1 MAEEWKHGLCS
12 CNSGTCCCV
21 LCCAPCEVYKT
32 AERIGESGILYGLLT
47 CFLPCIGGML
57 LRRKI
62 RKRYNIEGSDLED
75 AGISC
80 LCTPCVICQNRDRR
94 KGGTLKNY
102 CKIIALIALSHLF
115 CLLHKYMTNNIASKK
130 IQVARQIT
138 LSNGPQK
145 DKGSKGKSIKTCYP
159 SFHHSGLS
167 VSTEKTARSACFL
180 RTWFNCMLNCNTTSY
195 SK

>member
-21 LCCAPCEVYKT
+21 ICCAPCEVYKT

-62 RKRYNIEGSDLED
+62 RKKYNIEGSDLED

-80 LCTPCVICQNRDRR
+80 LCTPCVGSGENGLLFLCFYVYFSEVRQNLLNFA
-94 KGGTLKNY
+94 GGAPSST
-102 CKIIALIALSHLF
+102 AHFS
-115 CLLHKYMTNNIASKK
+115 SK
-130 IQVARQIT
+130 V
-138 LSNGPQK
+138 
-145 DKGSKGKSIKTCYP
+145 
-159 SFHHSGLS
+159 
-167 VSTEKTARSACFL
+167 E
-180 RTWFNCMLNCNTTSY
+180 
-195 SK
+195 